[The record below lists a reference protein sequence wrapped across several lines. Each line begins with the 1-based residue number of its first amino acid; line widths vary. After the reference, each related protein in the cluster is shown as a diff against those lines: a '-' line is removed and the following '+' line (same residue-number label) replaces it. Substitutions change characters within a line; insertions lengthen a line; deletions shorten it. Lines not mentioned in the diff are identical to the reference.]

1 MRPRSSL
8 VAFALLSRLGSLNLA
23 ITYICSGSGSLKKD
37 SLHKILNI
45 YIYISFEKNNT
56 NISIHF
62 YKESYS
68 FVTPKTHPILL
79 IVDTFAQAVV
89 SAFLSEKRGTRNLR
103 TGNSSRGK

>member
-45 YIYISFEKNNT
+45 YISFEKNNT

-68 FVTPKTHPILL
+68 FVSSKTHPILL